1 MDQAQIESSV
11 VNSTDEALDFWA
23 FVEVM
28 GHSKIAGRL
37 TTRKLGVSVM
47 LQVDV
52 LKPDGSEPAYSKL
65 YSPSSVFSITPV
77 TREYCARWSKQ
88 AQAYDFA
95 PVPYIAEPPQR
106 LAVTAAPESEPED
119 EDWDDDLRND

>member
-1 MDQAQIESSV
+1 MDQNQIESAV
-11 VNSTDEALDFWA
+11 LNSTDEVLDFWA

-52 LKPDGSEPAYSKL
+52 LKPDGSGPAYSKL
-65 YSPSSVFSITPV
+65 YSPSSIFSITPV
-77 TREYCARWSKQ
+77 DRDYCARWSKQ
-88 AQAYDFA
+88 AQDYDFK
-95 PVPYIAEPPQR
+95 PVPYLAPPSTPLQIEDGEDPDDHPPGC
-106 LAVTAAPESEPED
+106 ACPECE
-119 EDWDDDLRND
+119 